1 MTLAELM
8 ADVRGT
14 VFTVNGTKTD
24 LNDISKVPNI
34 SETALIRIC
43 NAACAV
49 TSNDLRFKTIIKS
62 TTLVRDSDVI
72 ALPPDFLS
80 IDNMIVYPDFG
91 AVIAEGSGNH
101 DGAESATVLTD
112 ADKNFLNDAKV
123 KVGYTIRN
131 LHDGSSATITQ
142 VLNGKLIHTSLTGGS
157 MNIWVMNDQY
167 DTFDPN
173 SVSDYRMTQGYIM
186 RPAASLRSLQDNK
199 SAYHF
204 DKITDDRI
212 RNAENIPTQYLIT
225 YASDDTNYREG
236 TFISIFD
243 TIPRQN
249 YYLDISYYPEHKKLV
264 KTDNIETIR
273 TYEQLY
279 YENCCALVAQRLGDL
294 SRQRGFER
302 DYVLHLEKFRN
313 TIRKRTRSSNMRSR
327 SLQGRY

>member
-8 ADVRGT
+8 VDIRNT
-14 VFTVNGTKTD
+14 LFTIEGKKTD
-24 LNDISKVPNI
+24 LNDISKVPNM

-43 NAACAV
+43 NTGCAIA
-49 TSNDLRFKTIIKS
+49 SNDLRFKTIIKS
-62 TTLVRDSDVI
+62 TTLARDRDVI

-91 AVIAEGSGNH
+91 DVIAEGSGNH

-112 ADKNFLNDAKV
+112 ADKNFITDGKV

-142 VLNGKLIHTSLTGGS
+142 VLNGKLIHTALSGGN
-157 MNIWVMNDQY
+157 MNIWVSNDQY

-186 RPAASLRSLQDNK
+186 KPAASLRTLQDRK
-199 SAYHF
+199 TAYDF
-204 DKITDDRI
+204 DKVTDDRE
-212 RNAENIPTQYLIT
+212 RNVENLPTYYLIT

-236 TFISIFD
+236 TFIAIFD

-249 YYLDISYYPEHKKLV
+249 YYLDISYYPEHKSLA
-264 KTDNIETIR
+264 KTENVETIR

-279 YENCCALVAQRLGDL
+279 YERCCALVAQRLGDT
-294 SRQRGFER
+294 SRQRGFEG
-302 DYVLHLEKFRN
+302 DYAINLEKFRN
-313 TIRKRTRSSNMRSR
+313 TIRKRTRSSNMRPR
-327 SLQGRY
+327 SLQRRY